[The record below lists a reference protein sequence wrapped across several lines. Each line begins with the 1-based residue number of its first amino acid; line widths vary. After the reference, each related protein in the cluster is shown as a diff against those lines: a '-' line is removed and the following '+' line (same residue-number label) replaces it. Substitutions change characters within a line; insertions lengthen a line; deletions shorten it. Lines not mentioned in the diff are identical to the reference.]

1 MSAPDPTPVL
11 TPARRTR
18 IKVCGV
24 RDAATAE
31 AAVRAGADAV
41 GLVFVAASPRAVDVD
56 AARRVVAALPAFV
69 EPVGLFVD
77 EDPGRIMEVAT
88 ALSLRTVQLHGRETP
103 GHVAELAPLRVI
115 KALAFGEAGE
125 AAATLGMWTHS
136 RPANLAAVLFDAP
149 PPPDAATTGGTGR
162 TFDWRGLARL
172 EAEGALADLPPVI
185 LAGGLTPANVA
196 EAIGIVKPY
205 AVDVSSGVESSKGV
219 KDTGKIEAFCRAVRS
234 MDHNGAVA
242 AR

>member
-1 MSAPDPTPVL
+1 MNAPDPAPVL

-18 IKVCGV
+18 IKICGL
-24 RDAATAE
+24 RDAGAAH
-31 AAVRAGADAV
+31 AAVRGGADAV
-41 GLVFVAASPRAVDVD
+41 GLQFVAASPRAVDIDAAHRVVD
-56 AARRVVAALPAFV
+56 ALPPFV
-69 EPVGLFVD
+69 EPVGVFVD
-77 EDPGRIMEVAT
+77 EDAQRIKQIAA

-125 AAATLGMWTHS
+125 AAATLGTWTHS

-172 EAEGALADLPPVI
+172 EAEGALVDLPPVI

-219 KDTGKIEAFCRAVRS
+219 KDTARIEAFCRAVRS
-234 MDHNGAVA
+234 MDHNSAVA
-242 AR
+242 AG